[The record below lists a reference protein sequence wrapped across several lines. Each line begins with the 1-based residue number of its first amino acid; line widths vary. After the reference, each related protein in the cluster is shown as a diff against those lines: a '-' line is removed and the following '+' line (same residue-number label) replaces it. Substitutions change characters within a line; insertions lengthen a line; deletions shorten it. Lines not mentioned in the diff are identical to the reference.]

1 MKRIACCAA
10 AMALAA
16 ASSMAVDV
24 GGSFST
30 EVRALLSDG
39 SLAFN
44 QEHGTLSFDQQVT
57 DDLFGEVVL
66 GVRYFNN
73 PIADSS
79 LSTTFPPA
87 ALGVLSVLAP
97 LEIGLE
103 EAYFTYTNF
112 IVERLDLSVGKQRI
126 PWGAADTLNPTDVL
140 NPLDLSDP
148 LDFGRKSASV
158 AVSLAYALPVL
169 DGSLQLVYE
178 PWSPIARLNPLLLQQ
193 LSDAL
198 YAQIL
203 ASCAGDSTSGW
214 TSETVTVP
222 GYDLSNWLV
231 GARFAASVLGF
242 DLSVSYVNRLD
253 DLPTVTFADFAT
265 DPGYTLT
272 DRSYALGYYR
282 EHVIGFDLVKD
293 LGFVLAW
300 GEVAVTVPID
310 AVTTITGTFGGFPV
324 ETSST
329 MDPYVKYTVG
339 ASQKI
344 GPFYFNLQYN
354 HGFAHERGD
363 AGPARLQDY
372 VVLRLEL
379 SLVSDTLKI
388 GATGIGNA
396 STLADAFAAS
406 DGWGYLENNYGV
418 MGGLDL
424 QYSPTPSMS
433 ITAGVM
439 IFDGSD
445 TATLGAWRDNDLAS
459 VKFSYSF

>member
-1 MKRIACCAA
+1 MKRFACCVA
-10 AMALAA
+10 ALAVA
-16 ASSMAVDV
+16 AVSATAVDV

-66 GVRYFNN
+66 GIRYFNS
-73 PIADSS
+73 PIAGAS
-79 LSTTFPPA
+79 LPTTFAPA
-87 ALGVLSVLAP
+87 YLGVLSVLSP
-97 LEIGLE
+97 LEIALD

-112 IVERLDLSVGKQRI
+112 IVNGLDLSVGKQRI
-126 PWGAADTLNPTDVL
+126 PWGAADALNPTDVL

-148 LDFGRKSASV
+148 LDFGKKSASV
-158 AVSLAYALPVL
+158 AVSLAYALPIL
-169 DGSLQLVYE
+169 DSSLQLVYE
-178 PWSPIARLNPLLLQQ
+178 PWSPIARLNPLLLGQ

-198 YAQIL
+198 YAQII
-203 ASCAGDSTSGW
+203 ASCVGDSTSGW
-214 TSETVTVP
+214 TSETATVP
-222 GYDLSNWLV
+222 GFDLSNWLV

-242 DLSVSYVNRLD
+242 DLSVSYVNRLN
-253 DLPTVTFADFAT
+253 DLPTVTSADFAT

-282 EHVIGFDLVKD
+282 EHVIGFDVVKD

-310 AVTTITGTFGGFPV
+310 ATTTITGTIGGLPIQ
-324 ETSST
+324 TSTT

-372 VVLRLEL
+372 AVLRLEL
-379 SLVSDTLKI
+379 SLLSDALKI

-396 STLADAFAAS
+396 STLADAFDAS
-406 DGWGYLENNYGV
+406 DGWAYLGDNFGV

-424 QYSPTPSMS
+424 QYAPTPSMS
-433 ITAGVM
+433 LTVGVM
-439 IFDGSD
+439 FFGGTD

-459 VKFSYSF
+459 VEFSYSF